1 VFKSLLADDYP
12 ILPLAPDCLMS
23 RKTKDKVAQAV
34 ARKSNEKETV
44 TCQSPLMCWDVFMM
58 FVHERKESCPIQK
71 RRKKC

>member
-1 VFKSLLADDYP
+1 
-12 ILPLAPDCLMS
+12 MS